1 MKYCAPELLQGRM
14 ATEKADV
21 YSFGI
26 TMWQLIHEMTP
37 FDKEDL
43 HVVVYRVSIT
53 EKKILSCKSMNK
65 VTETN
70 NV

>member
-1 MKYCAPELLQGRM
+1 MKYCAPELLQGLV

-26 TMWQLIHEMTP
+26 TMWQLINEKTP

-43 HVVVYRVSIT
+43 HVVVYRVSI
-53 EKKILSCKSMNK
+53 S
-65 VTETN
+65 
-70 NV
+70 